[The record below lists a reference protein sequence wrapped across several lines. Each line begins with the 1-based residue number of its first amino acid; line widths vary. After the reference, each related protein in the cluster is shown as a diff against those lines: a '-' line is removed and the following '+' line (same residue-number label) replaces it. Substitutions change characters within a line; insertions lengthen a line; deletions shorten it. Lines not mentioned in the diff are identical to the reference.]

1 MTVEKGADEL
11 DTRPGYGCPLP
22 RFLSS
27 LYITKDVEGKRE
39 RERERERAVG

>member
-1 MTVEKGADEL
+1 MTVEKGADDEL

-27 LYITKDVEGKRE
+27 LYIMKDVEGKRE
-39 RERERERAVG
+39 RGPWVDFK